1 MPSRLLAPCLFILG
15 LLGSSLLF
23 FLYLYPSLS
32 TEPPPK
38 VAQRT
43 SVVLITFDTMRSDHL
58 SLHGY
63 PRTTTPTLDS
73 LARHAGVFNNAMSP
87 IPLTYAAH
95 VSILSGL
102 EPANHGVLSNPDPIP
117 AGIPML
123 PSILAARGY
132 RTAAVVSGRTLHSR
146 LTDLSQH
153 FHHYED
159 SFRGEERNAELTT
172 TTALKV
178 LATIYRDPFFLWVHY
193 FDPHADYAPPRDAV
207 SSYYPGHAPETFVL
221 HSLIPGHEARGLLF
235 ARPEFQDRLIAQ
247 YDGELAFADRWFGSL
262 LDELVRRNLF
272 EDLLLVVTADH
283 GEGLTERGGLFDHS
297 EYLHHAALAVPLLV
311 KPPRW
316 HHSRRINQVVGLID
330 LAPTILDYLEIE
342 ANPAMQGQSLR
353 TLLEDN
359 PSGWQE
365 LYYAKLFRGW
375 ENTPLQQQTVAVRRR
390 NEKAILTYLNDNRT
404 GSRRTM
410 SEELYL
416 LDLDPGETR
425 DLAAT
430 QPQLLT
436 ELRTLAEH
444 WEAGRD
450 HQLPREAPP
459 LPPDEHERL
468 RSLGYLQ

>member
-1 MPSRLLAPCLFILG
+1 
-15 LLGSSLLF
+15 
-23 FLYLYPSLS
+23 
-32 TEPPPK
+32 
-38 VAQRT
+38 
-43 SVVLITFDTMRSDHL
+43 
-58 SLHGY
+58 
-63 PRTTTPTLDS
+63 
-73 LARHAGVFNNAMSP
+73 
-87 IPLTYAAH
+87 
-95 VSILSGL
+95 
-102 EPANHGVLSNPDPIP
+102 
-117 AGIPML
+117 
-123 PSILAARGY
+123 
-132 RTAAVVSGRTLHSR
+132 
-146 LTDLSQH
+146 
-153 FHHYED
+153 
-159 SFRGEERNAELTT
+159 
-172 TTALKV
+172 
-178 LATIYRDPFFLWVHY
+178 
-193 FDPHADYAPPRDAV
+193 
-207 SSYYPGHAPETFVL
+207 
-221 HSLIPGHEARGLLF
+221 
-235 ARPEFQDRLIAQ
+235 
-247 YDGELAFADRWFGSL
+247 
-262 LDELVRRNLF
+262 
-272 EDLLLVVTADH
+272 
-283 GEGLTERGGLFDHS
+283 
-297 EYLHHAALAVPLLV
+297 VPLLV